1 MRTSYGRRITII
13 IVNEL
18 ESIGMGGRS
27 GERTSEAEVESRSDK
42 KSIKNAG
49 NVKAN
54 SGLIELS
61 SPAFSSSPEHFFA
74 FHEARHWI
82 SLVSGEIDG
91 ACAWVTTYST
101 LVGEFRAESVLLG
114 AIGPIGAVQTC
125 SKCFQG
131 WKRATNMKD
140 FCVKRVRPCQPFIS
154 FELLRAVVLDYFG
167 SLRDFFR
174 SESQIRLFS
183 RYFYT
188 FVIKFTDAR
197 RVKEIFKSR
206 VIINS
211 RNTENLTL
219 PRVESIR
226 SRSGKF
232 PAVLISHSNR
242 AQI

>member
-1 MRTSYGRRITII
+1 MRTSYGRKITII

-18 ESIGMGGRS
+18 ESIGMGGRA
-27 GERTSEAEVESRSDK
+27 ERTSEAEVESRGDK

-114 AIGPIGAVQTC
+114 AIGPIGAAQTC

-140 FCVKRVRPCQPFIS
+140 FCAKRVRPCQPFIS
-154 FELLRAVVLDYFG
+154 FELLRTVVLDYFG
-167 SLRDFFR
+167 NIRDFLLEITNPAFFSLFLHFR
-174 SESQIRLFS
+174 NQI
-183 RYFYT
+183 
-188 FVIKFTDAR
+188 
-197 RVKEIFKSR
+197 
-206 VIINS
+206 
-211 RNTENLTL
+211 
-219 PRVESIR
+219 
-226 SRSGKF
+226 
-232 PAVLISHSNR
+232 H
-242 AQI
+242 